1 MRGTLLV
8 AGTGSDAG
16 KSVLVAGLCRWLAR
30 QGVKVAPFKAQNMS
44 LNSFVTLD
52 GAEIG
57 RAQAMQ
63 AAAAGVEPAA
73 DMNPV
78 LLKPGSDRRSQV
90 IVLGHPEAE
99 ADAVGY
105 RSHAPRLRQVAL
117 DSLARLRDAYDVV
130 ICEGAGSPAEINLRD
145 TDVANM
151 GLARAAGLPV
161 IVVGDIDRGGV
172 FAAMYGTLALL
183 SPADQALISGFV
195 INKFR
200 GAPELLDSGL
210 AMLQRRTGRPVYG
223 VLPWREGL
231 WLDAED
237 SLSLATTRERSPSLA
252 TTSERSPRGHS
263 TILDHSIEPTSFGG
277 KDFLRVA
284 VVSLPRIS
292 NFTDVD
298 ALSAEPGVLV
308 RFAVRAADL
317 ADADLVVLPGSRATV
332 ADLAW
337 LRDRGLADAVTE
349 RARAGRPVLGIC
361 GGYQMMAGQIDDP
374 VESRRGQ
381 IDGLGLLP
389 VRVRFG
395 RQKILRRPQGR
406 ALGAPVA
413 GYEIHHG
420 VAEITDP
427 AAEPFLDGCRRGA
440 VWGTS
445 WHGALENDE
454 FRRAFLAEVAAL
466 AGRDFT
472 PAPGTDF
479 AAVREARL
487 DALGDLIAGHLDT
500 AALSRLISGGPV
512 PGLPTLATSLNP
524 ALATSPNHDR

>member
-1 MRGTLLV
+1 MERCAVRGALMV
-8 AGTGSDAG
+8 AGTNSDAG

-44 LNSFVTLD
+44 LNSFVTLG

-63 AAAAGVEPAA
+63 AAAAGIEPTA

-78 LLKPGSDRRSQV
+78 LLKPGGERRSQV

-105 RSHAPRLRQVAL
+105 RSYAPRLRGVAL
-117 DSLARLRDAYDVV
+117 AALDRLRAEYDVV
-130 ICEGAGSPAEINLRD
+130 ICEGAGSPAEINLRA

-183 SPADQALISGFV
+183 EPADQALICGFV

-200 GAPELLDSGL
+200 GAPELLTSGL
-210 AMLQRRTGRPVYG
+210 TMLNRLTGRKVYG
-223 VLPWREGL
+223 VLPWRDGL
-231 WLDAED
+231 WLDVED
-237 SLSLATTRERSPSLA
+237 SLA
-252 TTSERSPRGHS
+252 
-263 TILDHSIEPTSFGG
+263 LDRPPVPVADAGSNGT
-277 KDFLRVA
+277 LRVA
-284 VVSLPRIS
+284 VVRLPRIS

-298 ALSAEPGVLV
+298 ALAAEPGVLV
-308 RFAVRAADL
+308 RFVTSPAEV

-332 ADLAW
+332 TDLAW
-337 LRDRGLADAVTE
+337 LRTRGLADAVLE
-349 RARAGRPVLGIC
+349 RVKAGRPVLGIC
-361 GGYQMMAGQIDDP
+361 AGYQMLAEQIDDP
-374 VESRRGQ
+374 VESGQ
-381 IDGLGLLP
+381 GQVGGLGVLP
-389 VRVRFG
+389 VRVRFD
-395 RQKILRRPQGR
+395 RDKTLTRP
-406 ALGAPVA
+406 LGTA
-413 GYEIHHG
+413 YEIRHG

-427 AAEPFLDGCRRGA
+427 AAEPFLDGCRVGA

-445 WHGALENDE
+445 WHGSLENDE
-454 FRRAFLAEVAAL
+454 FRRAFLAEVAER

-479 AAVREARL
+479 AAIREAQL
-487 DALGDLIAGHLDT
+487 DALGDLVAGHLDT
-500 AALSRLISGGPV
+500 RALGGLINEGPPRDMPSV
-512 PGLPTLATSLNP
+512 LASL
-524 ALATSPNHDR
+524 HRDG

>member
-63 AAAAGVEPAA
+63 AAAAGIEPAA

-90 IVLGHPEAE
+90 VVLGHPEAE

-105 RSHAPRLRQVAL
+105 RAHAPRLKQVAL
-117 DSLARLRDAYDVV
+117 DSLTRLRDAYDVV

-183 SPADQALISGFV
+183 APADQALISGFV

-210 AMLQRRTGRPVYG
+210 AMLARRTGRPVYG

-231 WLDAED
+231 WLDVED
-237 SLSLATTRERSPSLA
+237 SLSLATREPG
-252 TTSERSPRGHS
+252 RG
-263 TILDHSIEPTSFGG
+263 TPPGSFGTR
-277 KDFLRVA
+277 DFLRVA

-308 RFAVRAADL
+308 RFAATPADL

-337 LRDRGLADAVTE
+337 LRDRGLADAVAE
-349 RARAGRPVLGIC
+349 RARTGRPVLGIC
-361 GGYQMMAGQIDDP
+361 GGYQMLAGQIDDP
-374 VESRRGQ
+374 VESRRGPV
-381 IDGLGLLP
+381 DGLGLLP
-389 VRVRFG
+389 VHVRFG
-395 RQKILRRPQGR
+395 AEKILRRPQGR

-427 AAEPFLDGCRRGA
+427 KGNGSEPFLDGCRRGA

-445 WHGALENDE
+445 WHGVLENDE

-472 PAPGTDF
+472 PAPGTEF

-487 DALGDLIAGHLDT
+487 DALGDLIDGHLDT
-500 AALSRLISGGPV
+500 AALCRLISGGPV
-512 PGLPTLATSLNP
+512 PGLPTLATSLH
-524 ALATSPNHDR
+524 HDR